1 MIETRPATAAD
12 EDALAELD
20 LATWNWLTSPAPRP
34 QPGSGWSFFDE
45 RTAPEDV
52 IVATVDGEVAGYV
65 KLGPPTPL
73 AASEHVQM
81 VKGIAVSPDRQR
93 GGVGRALMDAAVA
106 EARARGAR
114 RLTLH
119 VLGPNTAAR
128 RLYESTGFAVEGVRR
143 DEFLLDGAYVD
154 DVLMALD
161 LGDG

>member
-1 MIETRPATAAD
+1 LIETRRATPAD
-12 EDALAELD
+12 ENALAELD
-20 LATWNWLTSPAPRP
+20 LATWNWQTSPAPKP
-34 QPGSGWSFFDE
+34 QPDSGWTFFDE

-52 IVATVDGEVAGYV
+52 IVAAVGGEVAGYV

-119 VLGPNTAAR
+119 VLGPNAAAR
-128 RLYESTGFAVEGVRR
+128 RLYESTGFAVEGILR
-143 DEFLLDGAYVD
+143 DEFFLDGAYVD
-154 DVLMALD
+154 DVFMALD